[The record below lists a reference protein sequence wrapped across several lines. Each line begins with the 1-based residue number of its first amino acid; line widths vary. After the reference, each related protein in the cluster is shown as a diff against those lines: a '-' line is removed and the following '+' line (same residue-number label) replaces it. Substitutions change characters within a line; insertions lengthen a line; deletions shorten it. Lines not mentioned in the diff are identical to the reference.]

1 MKEQK
6 HILYSL
12 RKVDFAWASEPTA
25 SQVKKRPAVYSR
37 TNARLADSNRRRVKS
52 QLEVIA
58 PPLHT
63 WISLAYYNLQ
73 IQQRCHF
80 CRIES
85 PLIGVCFI
93 GILSLLHRHKVLSLG
108 LQVEKLP
115 D

>member
-1 MKEQK
+1 MPLGSYKQ
-6 HILYSL
+6 
-12 RKVDFAWASEPTA
+12 
-25 SQVKKRPAVYSR
+25 KRPAVYSR
-37 TNARLADSNRRRVKS
+37 SNARLSDSNRRRVKS

-58 PPLHT
+58 PPLNT
-63 WISLAYYNLQ
+63 WISLAYYNLH

-85 PLIGVCFI
+85 PLIGICFI
-93 GILSLLHRHKVLSLG
+93 GILCLLNRHKVLSLG